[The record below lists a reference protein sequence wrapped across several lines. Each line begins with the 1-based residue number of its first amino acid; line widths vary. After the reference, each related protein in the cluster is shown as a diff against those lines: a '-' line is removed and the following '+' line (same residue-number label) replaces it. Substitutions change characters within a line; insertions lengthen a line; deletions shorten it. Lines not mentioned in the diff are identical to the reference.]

1 MSPYFISIET
11 AAWSFPLIAFVAALP
26 YAVYNYRRYGSVS
39 LWRTV
44 VLFSFAFYLQCAYY
58 LVILPL
64 PDPAEVAGYTTP
76 QFDWMPFRFIF
87 DLGETTFSITDPSTW
102 LPVLKSMVV
111 LEPLFNVLL
120 TLPFGVYLAY
130 YFEKDWKK
138 CLLLSFFLS
147 FFFEMTQLSGLYGI
161 YPRPYRLFST
171 DDLMLNSLGG
181 MIGYFAYSHLLR
193 FLPQKEKLD
202 QKSNQRSI
210 TVGFPRRIAAMLVD
224 GFIIGIIKNQVTSVY
239 KIDGNPVYL
248 TALLTTIYAIAFT
261 LLTRGRTPGKA
272 LVRIKLVTCGE
283 EQAFPLSVALRWL
296 LRNTLLFAFSLL
308 NMLVGRNDDWQ
319 LLWLALFVLLVLLS
333 AADMVYST
341 RKNRRLWYERLS
353 QTENISTFKVK
364 T

>member
-1 MSPYFISIET
+1 MSPYFIPIER
-11 AAWSFPLIAFVAALP
+11 AAWSFPLIALVAALP
-26 YAVYNYRRYGSVS
+26 YAVYNYRKYGSVS

-87 DLGETTFSITDPSTW
+87 DLSETAFNITDPSTW

-111 LEPLFNVLL
+111 LEPLFNIFL
-120 TLPFGVYLAY
+120 TLPFGAYLAY
-130 YFEKDWKK
+130 YFKKDWKK
-138 CLLLSFFLS
+138 CLLFSFFLS

-161 YPRPYRLFST
+161 YLRPYRLFST

-181 MIGYFAYSHLLR
+181 MIGYFAYSYLLR

-202 QKSNQRSI
+202 QKSNQRSV

-224 GFIIGIIKNQVTSVY
+224 GFIIGILKSMVTAVFR
-239 KIDGNPVYL
+239 IEGDPVYL
-248 TALLTTIYAIAFT
+248 TALLTTTYAIAFT
-261 LLTRGRTPGKA
+261 LLTRGHTPGKA
-272 LVRIKLVTCGE
+272 LVRIKLVSSGE
-283 EQAFPLSVALRWL
+283 EQAFMSGVVLRWL
-296 LRNTLLFAFSLL
+296 FRDTLLFAFSLL
-308 NMLVGRNDDWQ
+308 NMLVGKNDDWQ

-353 QTENISTFKVK
+353 RTENVSTFKVK